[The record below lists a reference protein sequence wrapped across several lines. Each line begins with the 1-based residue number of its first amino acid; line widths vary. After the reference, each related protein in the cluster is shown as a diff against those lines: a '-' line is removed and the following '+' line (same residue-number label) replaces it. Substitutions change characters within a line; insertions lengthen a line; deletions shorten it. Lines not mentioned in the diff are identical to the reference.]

1 MHFFSKK
8 YSQSVFSYS
17 FIDEIVVPIE
27 LPMNAKTSY
36 MSIITKMHLF
46 VKISSLENFIFADEL
61 FYITFVSWPVKT
73 ETP

>member
-17 FIDEIVVPIE
+17 FIDEIVDPIE
-27 LPMNAKTSY
+27 LPMNAKTIY
-36 MSIITKMHLF
+36 ISIITKMHLF

-61 FYITFVSWPVKT
+61 FYITFVS
-73 ETP
+73 

>member
-27 LPMNAKTSY
+27 LPINAKTIY
-36 MSIITKMHLF
+36 ISIITKMHLF

-61 FYITFVSWPVKT
+61 FYITFVL
-73 ETP
+73 